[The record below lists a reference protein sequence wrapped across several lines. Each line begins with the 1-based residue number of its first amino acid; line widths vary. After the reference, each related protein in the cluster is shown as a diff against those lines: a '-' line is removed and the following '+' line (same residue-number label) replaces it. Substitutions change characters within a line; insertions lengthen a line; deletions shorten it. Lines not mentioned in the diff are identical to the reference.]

1 MSRLIS
7 KCPCCNGTLQISM
20 LKCNDCGTE
29 VKNNFELS
37 AFDALSSDQYNFLIE
52 FIKTRGNLK
61 EVQANLGISYLTAR
75 NKLDDLLI
83 ALNLGSEKNEM
94 CERGENNMSNL
105 QIDRCSIRAADII
118 KAKLIDNGGH
128 AKVRLFSGELREI
141 AISSDGRFLCPQLVP
156 YDFEVFNAIVDLLI
170 KSPGYRAKK
179 GNARAA
185 KLGEPGCE
193 ENTVAGTV
201 LLFLGKKPGQSGFDP
216 GFILL
221 ATLEWAGIII
231 NGRGEIVL
239 TSQYISML

>member
-1 MSRLIS
+1 MNSFMAWVGGKKALRDEILARFPLDYTRYI
-7 KCPCCNGTLQISM
+7 
-20 LKCNDCGTE
+20 E
-29 VKNNFELS
+29 VF
-37 AFDALSSDQYNFLIE
+37 
-52 FIKTRGNLK
+52 
-61 EVQANLGISYLTAR
+61 
-75 NKLDDLLI
+75 
-83 ALNLGSEKNEM
+83 
-94 CERGENNMSNL
+94 
-105 QIDRCSIRAADII
+105 
-118 KAKLIDNGGH
+118 GG
-128 AKVRLFSGELREI
+128 AGWVLFRKPPG
-141 AISSDGRFLCPQLVP
+141 